1 MIQQPMGALKKLAGQ
16 TAIYGLSSILGRSI
30 NFLLIIIYTGYLS
43 KADLGAFTGIY
54 ALIGFL
60 NIVFTYG
67 METAFFRFSTGKN
80 QDPSRVYHNTQ
91 SLLVLSSLV
100 LGSGIY
106 LAAPFLA
113 EWMDYPG
120 QAYLFQWTAILLAF
134 DAILAIP
141 FAKLRLENKAK
152 TFAGA
157 KLINILLN
165 VTFNLLLLIWIPGWI
180 KTGIL
185 PEGILGYQSF
195 WGVEYILL
203 ANLLANGLIIPFV
216 WWKAGFF
223 SFRLEKEILQPM
235 WTYSLPLLFMGL
247 AGVTNELISR
257 LLFEY
262 VLPVNFYSGLSSRE
276 AAGIFGANFKLAILM
291 NLVIQAFKYA
301 AEPFFFK
308 ESKEK
313 DSPKMYAQVMHAF
326 ILFCSLLM
334 ILISVNLNW
343 IGPLF
348 LKGDAY
354 EMGFSIVPLLL
365 LGYLLLGIYF
375 NLSIWFKLT
384 DKTDY
389 SFWITFLGAVVSV
402 VGIVFLVP
410 VWGFMGAALS
420 TVACYLVMVA
430 VCYFFGQK
438 YYPIP
443 YQTSRGLGYLILAF
457 SLSYF
462 GYFLET
468 GIGSMDFILKNSGAL
483 FFIAVVFFMERKFVQ
498 SLIANKS

>member
-1 MIQQPMGALKKLAGQ
+1 M
-16 TAIYGLSSILGRSI
+16 
-30 NFLLIIIYTGYLS
+30 
-43 KADLGAFTGIY
+43 
-54 ALIGFL
+54 
-60 NIVFTYG
+60 
-67 METAFFRFSTGKN
+67 
-80 QDPSRVYHNTQ
+80 
-91 SLLVLSSLV
+91 
-100 LGSGIY
+100 
-106 LAAPFLA
+106 
-113 EWMDYPG
+113 
-120 QAYLFQWTAILLAF
+120 
-134 DAILAIP
+134 
-141 FAKLRLENKAK
+141 
-152 TFAGA
+152 
-157 KLINILLN
+157 
-165 VTFNLLLLIWIPGWI
+165 
-180 KTGIL
+180 L
-185 PEGILGYQSF
+185 PEGILGYQSS

-301 AEPFFFK
+301 AEPFFFR

-384 DKTDY
+384 DKTNY
-389 SFWITFLGAVVSV
+389 SFWITFLGALVSV
-402 VGIVFLVP
+402 AGIVFLVP

-443 YQTSRGLGYLILAF
+443 YQTNRGLGYLILAF
-457 SLSYF
+457 ALSYF

-468 GIGSMDFILKNSGAL
+468 GVGSLDFILKNSGAL
-483 FFIAVVFFMERKFVQ
+483 LFIAAVFFVERKFVR
-498 SLIANKS
+498 SLIAKKS

>member
-1 MIQQPMGALKKLAGQ
+1 
-16 TAIYGLSSILGRSI
+16 
-30 NFLLIIIYTGYLS
+30 
-43 KADLGAFTGIY
+43 
-54 ALIGFL
+54 
-60 NIVFTYG
+60 
-67 METAFFRFSTGKN
+67 
-80 QDPSRVYHNTQ
+80 
-91 SLLVLSSLV
+91 
-100 LGSGIY
+100 
-106 LAAPFLA
+106 
-113 EWMDYPG
+113 
-120 QAYLFQWTAILLAF
+120 
-134 DAILAIP
+134 
-141 FAKLRLENKAK
+141 
-152 TFAGA
+152 
-157 KLINILLN
+157 
-165 VTFNLLLLIWIPGWI
+165 
-180 KTGIL
+180 
-185 PEGILGYQSF
+185 LGYQST

-223 SFRLEKEILQPM
+223 SFRLEKEVLQPM

-301 AEPFFFK
+301 AEPFFFR
-308 ESKEK
+308 ESQEK

-348 LKGDAY
+348 LKGVAY
-354 EMGFSIVPLLL
+354 KIGFSIVPMLL

-384 DKTDY
+384 DKTNY

-402 VGIVFLVP
+402 AGIVFLVP

-443 YQTSRGLGYLILAF
+443 YQTNRGLGYLFLAF
-457 SLSYF
+457 ALSYL

-468 GIGSMDFILKNSGAL
+468 GLGSLDFFLKNLGAL
-483 FFIAVVFFMERKFVQ
+483 LFLAVVLFVERKFVR
-498 SLIANKS
+498 SLIAKKS